1 LHQNNKQKKS
11 QTNKNKRTMKATT
24 EQQKTIKEIVL
35 KTLEYYIAKQNKN
48 RSEIIE
54 AIKKDTL
61 NLTLRQIY
69 FNGSC
74 SIKFDD
80 ENINVL
86 KLEDGQRLFKH
97 NCNFDYYLGNLNED
111 NVNSVLNIIRKE
123 LI

>member
-1 LHQNNKQKKS
+1 
-11 QTNKNKRTMKATT
+11 MKATT

-35 KTLEYYIAKQNKN
+35 KTLDYYIKKQNKN
-48 RSEIIE
+48 RSKIIE

-61 NLTLRQIY
+61 NLTLRQLY

-80 ENINVL
+80 ENVNVL
-86 KLEDGQRLFKH
+86 KLEDGQRLF
-97 NCNFDYYLGNLNED
+97 NYDSNFDYYLGNLNED